1 MNICID
7 TPQRDYLGLEVFDY
21 LVGYWQ
27 YVTGYQ
33 QTPVITFGPIEPNK
47 YNILFLSSTIDPN
60 NDESGMSTIQYPSNV
75 DQYDLIALD
84 NGDEPF
90 GVGDRML
97 YNILDTV
104 PHARLL
110 CNSILPADHPYKNR
124 IINTSINWG
133 HHRRYYVESVFP
145 QSYELDDIY
154 KPLTGMI
161 YVNGRN
167 RSVREFLTGVL
178 QEHVPDMPHHNDLHN
193 GIVDSIG
200 QYFHETA
207 EDTKFREWTN
217 GSYANNKMNPMPPP
231 KRWPPLPAG
240 VEGRYGATFF
250 EDRIIDVV
258 RNNQTIVYPETTWQN
273 GQIALTE
280 KPLRCF
286 INRKFSM
293 PVGGAY
299 THQLYNDIGFKT
311 VWHLLPPEHQKFD
324 SILDHQARYVQQAK
338 AIQWLW
344 QNPEIFKSDL
354 AEKILIDN
362 QVRCMLISSQAGREL
377 YNIINENS

>member
-7 TPQRDYLGLEVFDY
+7 TPHRDRLGLEVFDY

-27 YVTGYQ
+27 YVTRYQ
-33 QTPVITFGPIEPNK
+33 QTPVITFGSPGPGK
-47 YNILFLSSTIDPN
+47 YNILFLTTAIDPHN
-60 NDESGMSTIQYPSNV
+60 EDLGMSTVQYPDNL
-75 DQYDLIALD
+75 DQYDLITLD
-84 NGDEPF
+84 NADEPF

-110 CNSILPADHPYKNR
+110 CNSILLDTHPYKNR
-124 IINTSINWG
+124 IINTSVAWT
-133 HHRRYYVESVFP
+133 HHRRYYIESVFP
-145 QSYELDDIY
+145 QSYELHDIY
-154 KPLTGMI
+154 KPTTGMI
-161 YVNGRN
+161 YINGQN
-167 RSVREFLTGVL
+167 RSVREFLTRVL

-200 QYFHETA
+200 QYFHETV
-207 EDTKFREWTN
+207 EDTKFREWANDT
-217 GSYANNKMNPMPPP
+217 YANDIINPMPPL

-240 VEGRYGATFF
+240 VDGRYGTTFF
-250 EDRIIDVV
+250 EDRIIDSV
-258 RNNQTIVYPETTWQN
+258 RNNQTIVYPENIWQN
-273 GQIALTE
+273 NQISLTE

-286 INRKFSM
+286 INRKFPM
-293 PVGGAY
+293 PVGGAHA
-299 THQLYNDIGFKT
+299 HQLFTTIGFKT
-311 VWHLLPPEHQKFD
+311 AWHLLPPEHQQFD
-324 SILDHQARYVQQAK
+324 NILDHKERYVQQAK

-344 QNPEIFKSDL
+344 DHPEVFKTYF

-377 YNIINENS
+377 YNIINENT